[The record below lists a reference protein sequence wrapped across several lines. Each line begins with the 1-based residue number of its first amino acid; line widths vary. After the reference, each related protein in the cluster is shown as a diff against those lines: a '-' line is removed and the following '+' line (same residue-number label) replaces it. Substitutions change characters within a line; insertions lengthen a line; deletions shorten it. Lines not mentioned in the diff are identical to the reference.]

1 MQALLYPAIFGGRE
15 GEARYLMADQNL
27 VRRREGKGLN

>member
-1 MQALLYPAIFGGRE
+1 MQALLYPAIFWVGE

-27 VRRREGKGLN
+27 VRRREGERV